1 MNYSSLEEVY
11 GKPFGQRVPITHQRK
26 DVKEEPI
33 QKPEF
38 TSLAS
43 VGEKNI
49 EKNKSV
55 VESVLGSLPLDTTPA
70 TENFRVEAPARRQA
84 AQAAREHF
92 AGSQPANIVTDFDQ
106 TEKISRILRL
116 IEQNKTG
123 YERPATQDMLLY
135 IATGVFFLF
144 TFDTFVMLG
153 KSMRGK

>member
-11 GKPFGQRVPITHQRK
+11 GKPFGQRVPVTEQ
-26 DVKEEPI
+26 
-33 QKPEF
+33 QKALP
-38 TSLAS
+38 
-43 VGEKNI
+43 I
-49 EKNKSV
+49 EKPIEKSMSL
-55 VESVLGSLPLDTTPA
+55 EERGAASIKKNQSLLDSVMKSLPLDTDKT
-70 TENFRVEAPARRQA
+70 TENFSMPVYAKKPEIV
-84 AQAAREHF
+84 REKF
-92 AGSQPANIVTDFDQ
+92 VTSQPANMVMDFDQ
-106 TEKISRILRL
+106 SEKISRILRL

>member
-1 MNYSSLEEVY
+1 MNYSSIEEVY
-11 GKPFGQRVPITHQRK
+11 GKPFGQRTPITQQRK

-38 TSLAS
+38 SSLADRAARS
-43 VGEKNI
+43 AERNQ
-49 EKNKSV
+49 SV
-55 VESVLGSLPLDTTPA
+55 VDSVAGSLPLDTTPG
-70 TENFRVEAPARRQA
+70 TENFRVEQPRRQL
-84 AQAAREHF
+84 AREHF
-92 AGSQPANIVTDFDQ
+92 AGSQPANIVVDFEQ
-106 TEKISRILRL
+106 SEKISRILRL

>member
-1 MNYSSLEEVY
+1 MNYSSIEEVY
-11 GKPFGQRVPITHQRK
+11 GKPFGQRVPVTHQRK
-26 DVKEEPI
+26 DVKEEPV

-38 TSLAS
+38 SSLADRAS
-43 VGEKNI
+43 KSI
-49 EKNKSV
+49 EKNQSV
-55 VESVLGSLPLDTTPA
+55 VDSVMNSLPLDKTA
-70 TENFRVEAPARRQA
+70 ETENFRVEQPRRQL
-84 AQAAREHF
+84 AREHF

>member
-1 MNYSSLEEVY
+1 MNYSSIEEVY

-38 TSLAS
+38 SSLEAQ
-43 VGEKNI
+43 GAKNV
-49 EKNKSV
+49 EKNKSLID
-55 VESVLGSLPLDTTPA
+55 SVMGSLPLDKTPE
-70 TENFRVEAPARRQA
+70 TENFRVEQPRRQL
-84 AQAAREHF
+84 ARETF
-92 AGSQPANIVTDFDQ
+92 TSSQPANIVVDFDQ

>member
-11 GKPFGQRVPITHQRK
+11 GAPFGKRTPVTHHRK
-26 DVKEEPI
+26 DKQEEPL

-38 TSLAS
+38 SSLADRAAQ
-43 VGEKNI
+43 NI
-49 EKNKSV
+49 EKNKSLID
-55 VESVLGSLPLDTTPA
+55 SITSSLPLATPA
-70 TENFRVEAPARRQA
+70 PPPPTT
-84 AQAAREHF
+84 RERF
-92 AGSQPANIVTDFDQ
+92 STMPSQPANIVTDFQESD
-106 TEKISRILRL
+106 KLSRILRL